1 MKIQIIN
8 FNKNAVPDIEQSRF
22 YSQARFISMDE
33 DQIQQ
38 PITSNMERLP
48 DISFVFIHTHIRG
61 CLEKIATIT
70 KQHIQIEIIAAVD
83 KENLDTGVQALKSGA
98 SDFMVLPATAA
109 TFDLYINRALERR
122 YLHRHICFNENCYK
136 SRFAISQK
144 NYQQLFN
151 EVPCF
156 VFVQDKDYQITEANR
171 KFEEYFGRHIGE
183 YCFGICKNR
192 DEPCR
197 KCPAQETIKSGTNQ
211 VSEMEIISSDGGR
224 HVVLFWSAPIRD
236 LSGQVT
242 HALVMLTDITDA
254 RRLEDHL
261 ASLGFMIGSI
271 SHGIKGLLTSMDG
284 GLYLMESG
292 FKLRNSRKIEKG
304 FQITQKMSSR
314 IKNLV
319 LDILYYTKTRTMDW
333 EKVSC
338 RAFMEDTLDL
348 VTMKAKK
355 HGITVAHKF
364 ETLTLDDKFEIDR
377 NSLQVAMINFLE
389 NAIEACVDDPVTKG
403 RQHTIG
409 FFAKADLENIVFRIQ
424 DNGQGMD
431 KATLKNIFT
440 IFFSSKGNK
449 GTGLGLFISNKV
461 IQQHR
466 GQIEVDS
473 TKDRGSRFVIT
484 IPRLV
489 PPTAKNIK
497 RIK

>member
-8 FNKNAVPDIEQSRF
+8 FDKNAVPDIDQSRF
-22 YSQARFISMDE
+22 YGQARFISMNE
-33 DQIQQ
+33 DQIQR
-38 PITSNMERLP
+38 PVTSDMDRLP
-48 DISFVFIHTHIRG
+48 DISVVFIHTHIRG

-70 KQHIQIEIIAAVD
+70 KQHIQIEIIAAVYS
-83 KENLDTGVQALKSGA
+83 ENLETGVRALKSGA
-98 SDFMVLPATAA
+98 SDFMILPANAA
-109 TFDLYINRALERR
+109 TFDLYINRALERL

-136 SRFAISQK
+136 SRFAKSQQS
-144 NYQQLFN
+144 YHQLFN

-156 VFVQDKDYQITEANR
+156 VFVQDRDYQITEANR

-197 KCPAQETIKSGTNQ
+197 NCPAQKTIKSGTNKF
-211 VSEMEIISSDGGR
+211 SEMEIISSDGVK
-224 HVVLFWSAPIRD
+224 HVVICWTAPIRD
-236 LSGQVT
+236 LTGQVT
-242 HALVMLTDITDA
+242 HSLVMLTDITDA

-261 ASLGFMIGSI
+261 TSLGFMIGSI

-284 GLYLMESG
+284 GLYLMNSG
-292 FKLRNSRKIEKG
+292 LKSENSRHIQEG
-304 FQITQKMSSR
+304 FQITREMSSR

-319 LDILYYTKTRTMDW
+319 LDILYYTKTRTMEW
-333 EKVSC
+333 EQVSC
-338 RAFMEDTLDL
+338 REFMEETLNL
-348 VTMKAKK
+348 VIMKAKK
-355 HGITVAHKF
+355 YGITVAHKF

-377 NSLQVAMINFLE
+377 NSLQAAMVNFLE
-389 NAIEACVDDPVTKG
+389 NAIEACIDDPTSKG
-403 RQHTIG
+403 KHYTIG
-409 FFAKADLENIVFRIQ
+409 FFARAGLENIEFRIQ
-424 DNGQGMD
+424 DNGLGMD
-431 KATLKNIFT
+431 KSTLKNIFT

-461 IQQHR
+461 IKQHR

-473 TKDRGSRFVIT
+473 TKEKGSRFVIT
-484 IPRLV
+484 IPRFV